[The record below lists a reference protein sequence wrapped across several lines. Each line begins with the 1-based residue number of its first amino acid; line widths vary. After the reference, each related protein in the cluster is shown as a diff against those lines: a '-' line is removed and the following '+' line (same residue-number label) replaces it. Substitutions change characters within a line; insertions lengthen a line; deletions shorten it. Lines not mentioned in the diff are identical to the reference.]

1 MSFSYAHLR
10 LSVLAS
16 AVLVLLAGCAQ
27 SADSGTINEAS
38 AATANQGQAYVVDDT
53 SDPDIL
59 DIAMGSPDHST
70 LVAAIQAAQLENV
83 VVASGPLTVFAPTN
97 AAFEALPE
105 GALEDLLKPENKQ
118 TLANVV
124 TSHASPG
131 KFTMDLLASGNDVY
145 LATGQYVPV
154 EVRDDGTYVNG
165 AKILA
170 TVEASNGLVH
180 VVDTVFLVALE

>member
-1 MSFSYAHLR
+1 MSFRKYCLPIVAVMS
-10 LSVLAS
+10 LA
-16 AVLVLLAGCAQ
+16 LLGGCVQQ
-27 SADSGTINEAS
+27 SDSTG
-38 AATANQGQAYVVDDT
+38 ATSSSDAPANQGQAYVVDDT

-59 DIAMGSPDHST
+59 DVAMGSEDHTT
-70 LVAAIQAAQLENV
+70 LVAAIQAAELENV

-97 AAFEALPE
+97 AAFDALPE
-105 GALEDLLKPENKQ
+105 GALDDLLKPENKQ

-131 KFTMDLLASGNDVY
+131 KFVLDMLADGDEVY

-165 AKILA
+165 AKILGSVDA
-170 TVEASNGLVH
+170 ANGVVH